1 MSQPNRLSL
10 RFSLSSPTQDPGEGP
25 AVDRAYAIFASDW
38 TNPGSG
44 IATIAPINDGLPL
57 PEDIHFY
64 SESGGAYQALIVARD
79 SVLAIEE
86 NVGLIATPSN
96 LDNFTSF

>member
-1 MSQPNRLSL
+1 
-10 RFSLSSPTQDPGEGP
+10 
-25 AVDRAYAIFASDW
+25 
-38 TNPGSG
+38 
-44 IATIAPINDGLPL
+44 L

-64 SESGGAYQALIVARD
+64 SESVGAYQALIAARD

-86 NVGLIATPSN
+86 NVALIATPLN